1 MTHRGVHRRLSQ
13 LGRTEPPLAALAL
26 FLSQAHNMKAAADY
40 EQSGAPSALLLPNE
54 FAEPIGS
61 ADPRRKGG
69 ESGWPQT
76 MAVKLD
82 LVEASVVFRSAGRCS
97 PGG

>member
-1 MTHRGVHRRLSQ
+1 MTHRGVHRMLSQ

-26 FLSQAHNMKAAADY
+26 FLLQAYMKAAADY
-40 EQSGAPSALLLPNE
+40 EQAGAPSALLLPNE
-54 FAEPIGS
+54 FTEPIGC

-69 ESGWPQT
+69 ECSWPQT
-76 MAVKLD
+76 IAVELD
-82 LVEASVVFRSAGRCS
+82 LVEASVAFRSAGRCG